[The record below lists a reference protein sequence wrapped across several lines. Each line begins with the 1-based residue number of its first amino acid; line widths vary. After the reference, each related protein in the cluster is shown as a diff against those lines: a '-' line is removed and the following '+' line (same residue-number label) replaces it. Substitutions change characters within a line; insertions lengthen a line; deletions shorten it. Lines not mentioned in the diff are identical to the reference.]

1 MTSTFANIRPTH
13 IPGKGRG
20 LVARQAIAPGDVID
34 RCPTIH
40 LSAADCELMERSA
53 VGDYYFA
60 HPEDAEVGVVV
71 LGLTSLCNH
80 SEIPNAELR
89 WLLEDG
95 VGWIA
100 ELYALRAIAAGEEIT
115 RRYRCLPWFLVAS

>member
-1 MTSTFANIRPTH
+1 MTTALASIRPTH

-20 LVARQAIAPGDVID
+20 LVAGESIASNAVID

-60 HPEDAEVGVVV
+60 HPEDAEAGMVV

-80 SEIPNAELR
+80 SEMPNAELR
-89 WLLEDG
+89 WRLEDG
-95 VGWIA
+95 VGWVA
-100 ELYALRAIAAGEEIT
+100 ELFALRAIAAGEEIT
-115 RRYRCLPWFLVAS
+115 RRYRCPPWFLVAS

>member
-1 MTSTFANIRPTH
+1 MTTTLANIRTAQ

-20 LVARQAIAPGDVID
+20 LVAGEAIAPGDVID

-60 HPEDAEVGVVV
+60 HPEDTEAGVVV
-71 LGLTSLCNH
+71 LGHISLCNH
-80 SEIPNAELR
+80 SEMPNAELR
-89 WLLEDG
+89 WRIEDG
-95 VGWIA
+95 VGWVA
-100 ELYALRAIAAGEEIT
+100 ELFALRAIAAGEEIT
-115 RRYRCLPWFLVAS
+115 RRYRCPPWFLVAS